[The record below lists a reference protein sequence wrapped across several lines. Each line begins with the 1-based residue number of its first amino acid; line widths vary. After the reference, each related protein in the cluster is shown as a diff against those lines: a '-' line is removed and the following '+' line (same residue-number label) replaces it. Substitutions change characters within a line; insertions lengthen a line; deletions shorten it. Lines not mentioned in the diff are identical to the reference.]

1 MNPAPVPPRAV
12 FLDRDGTII
21 EDRHYLADPA
31 GVVLLPG
38 AGEAL
43 GRLCAAGCGL
53 FVVTNQS
60 GIGRGYFREEDFL
73 ACQNRL
79 EELLRP
85 FGAAIAAVRHCPH
98 EPSAGCACRKPG
110 TGMWES
116 LRAAHGLNPAE
127 CVMAGDKTEDLLFGL
142 NAGFA
147 ASCLVLTGKGE
158 SRARELG
165 WVLPEGRD
173 AAECRLPERLP
184 GMTAPGPERTRLF
197 LLRNLD
203 ALARLLTG
211 GAECDASRGCSPSS
225 PR

>member
-1 MNPAPVPPRAV
+1 M
-12 FLDRDGTII
+12 
-21 EDRHYLADPA
+21 
-31 GVVLLPG
+31 
-38 AGEAL
+38 
-43 GRLCAAGCGL
+43 
-53 FVVTNQS
+53 VTNQS